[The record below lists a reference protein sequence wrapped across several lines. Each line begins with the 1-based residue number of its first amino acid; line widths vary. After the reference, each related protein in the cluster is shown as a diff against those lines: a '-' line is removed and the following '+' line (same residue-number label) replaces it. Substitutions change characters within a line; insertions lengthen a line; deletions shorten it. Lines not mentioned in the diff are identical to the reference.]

1 MLKRRL
7 ASRAVGR
14 KHAATRWRSLQN
26 IAAVYASVFDSM
38 LGGFGMG
45 GGGGLQ
51 FSEDPIDDYGLDDE
65 LLLRLVSHVNVFS
78 TR

>member
-1 MLKRRL
+1 MSLKVVRNSGAPNL
-7 ASRAVGR
+7 D
-14 KHAATRWRSLQN
+14 
-26 IAAVYASVFDSM
+26 IYASVFDSM

-51 FSEDPIDDYGLDDE
+51 FSEDPIDDYGLDGE